1 VTPTFDGTVVR
12 KLFAQGSKSEHDAV
26 VLTTAQGD
34 FLLRRE
40 GGNPFADP
48 VLDALVGK
56 VVRCDGVL
64 LGTTL
69 LVKDWTETGPA
80 EAGNASA
87 DSTGD
92 EAEAAGPEPEPEQP
106 TAAAPPDGPA
116 AQEEGAAASEG

>member
-1 VTPTFDGTVVR
+1 MTPTFDGTVVR
-12 KLFAQGSKSEHDAV
+12 KPFAQGSKSEHDAV
-26 VLTTAQGD
+26 VLTTAEGD

-69 LVKDWTETGPA
+69 VVKDWTEAGPA
-80 EAGNASA
+80 EAGDASA
-87 DSTGD
+87 DPAGD
-92 EAEAAGPEPEPEQP
+92 DADAAVPGPGPEQP
-106 TAAAPPDGPA
+106 TTAVPSSAP
-116 AQEEGAAASEG
+116 EEDASASEG